1 MRGVKDVVAERA
13 IGLDGAAS
21 VLAWDE
27 LVMSYGEDCQGDRG
41 QGASRAIA
49 FHLTHLWGRPMLDVD
64 IVSHCNL
71 GCRCCCHF
79 SPVTE
84 ARFLTL
90 DEYARELGLLA
101 QVKGAADY
109 FESINLMGGE
119 PLLHPELAGFV
130 RLTHELLPA
139 TRTRVCSNG
148 LLVREVADDVWD
160 AMRAAGVCL
169 YLTPYPIGIDYQGLV
184 TYAGDRGVRAEV
196 SNGLAVGEGGTPY
209 FLSTPLDEHGGHD
222 VTQAFMECPLG
233 GVSLQLVGGRLFPCN
248 RGALFETLNERFGTS
263 FAHESEDYLELAF
276 VSDVDEI
283 ADFRRTPKPM
293 CRYCAYERT
302 VRVEWGRSTGEPS
315 EWIVVSS
322 SVSSATR

>member
-160 AMRAAGVCL
+160 AMRAAGAWL
-169 YLTPYPIGIDYQGLV
+169 
-184 TYAGDRGVRAEV
+184 
-196 SNGLAVGEGGTPY
+196 
-209 FLSTPLDEHGGHD
+209 
-222 VTQAFMECPLG
+222 
-233 GVSLQLVGGRLFPCN
+233 
-248 RGALFETLNERFGTS
+248 
-263 FAHESEDYLELAF
+263 
-276 VSDVDEI
+276 
-283 ADFRRTPKPM
+283 
-293 CRYCAYERT
+293 
-302 VRVEWGRSTGEPS
+302 
-315 EWIVVSS
+315 
-322 SVSSATR
+322 